1 MQRILKRVCRI
12 LDREFDRQEIFGL
25 AELRPESYFVGFLKP
40 RPKLTFG
47 YDARLA
53 FIP

>member
-1 MQRILKRVCRI
+1 MQRILKRACRI
-12 LDREFDRQEIFGL
+12 LERVFDSQGVFGV
-25 AELRPESYFVGFLKP
+25 ADLRPESYFVGFLKP

-47 YDARLA
+47 YDAGLA